1 MIKALA
7 LLTMFGSAL
16 GVIIVSS
23 VLLAFSTNNLPLTLF
38 VVGIEITAFFEHSFQ
53 TSFEYKFNFNIFEKH
68 FLPPRRGI
76 FCKKRSL

>member
-23 VLLAFSTNNLPLTLF
+23 VLLAFSTNNLPLTLL
-38 VVGIEITAFFEHSFQ
+38 VVGIEITAFFALVAKVDIEL
-53 TSFEYKFNFNIFEKH
+53 N
-68 FLPPRRGI
+68 R
-76 FCKKRSL
+76 